1 VTLLALFLFG
11 GVIIRDF
18 AMILIAGILLGTY
31 SSIYVAAPAL
41 FEIEKR
47 YPHEQKHVR
56 KPRAPVAK
64 PSRV

>member
-1 VTLLALFLFG
+1 
-11 GVIIRDF
+11 
-18 AMILIAGILLGTY
+18 MILIAGFLLGTY